1 MYIVILAGG
10 SGTRFWP
17 ISRKSRPKQLIS
29 LLDGP
34 SMLQRTVERVLPML
48 PKRILVVTNRL
59 QAEETEQ
66 QLARYRS
73 LTPIDLIVEPV
84 GRNTAPAVGLAAAI
98 IAARDPEGVMAVL
111 PADHYI
117 RDDDGLRRLLQAAAH
132 TARNGWLMTL
142 GIVPTAP
149 ETGYGYLEADMS
161 LRVEGPFP
169 VTRFVEKPDLATALG
184 YLESGNYF
192 WNSGMFVW
200 RADTILSEIAD
211 HMPKLSA
218 ALATLTFNEDVWE
231 LSDLAGQI
239 ARIYGAIGS
248 QSIDYGIMEKSD
260 KVQMLPADIGW
271 SDLGSWSALPEVLA
285 TDELENVVVN
295 SSAHIAID
303 SRRCILSGN
312 GGVVATIGVDDL
324 IVVSTGDAV
333 LVCPRDRTQELRRV
347 VEELENGVCRSI
359 FDFQFCWQKTGVTV

>member
-1 MYIVILAGG
+1 MYVVILAGG

-17 ISRKSRPKQLIS
+17 LSRKSRPKQLIS
-29 LLDGP
+29 VLDGP
-34 SMLQRTVERVLPML
+34 TMLQRTVERVLPMR

-59 QAEETEQ
+59 QADETEQ

-73 LTPIDLIVEPV
+73 LAAIDVIAEPL

-98 IAARDPEGVMAVL
+98 IAAHDPEGVMTVL

-117 RDDDGLRRLLQAAAH
+117 RDDEGLRTALQAAAA
-132 TARNGWLMTL
+132 TARNGWLVTL

-149 ETGYGYLEADMS
+149 ETGYGYLEADMQ
-161 LRVEGPFP
+161 LRGSGPFP
-169 VTRFVEKPDLATALG
+169 VTRFVEKPDRATALG

-200 RADTILSEIAD
+200 RADTILSEMAS
-211 HMPKLSA
+211 HMPELRA
-218 ALATLTFNEDVWE
+218 ALDTLSLNGAVWE
-231 LSDLAGQI
+231 LSGLGGQI
-239 ARIYGAIGS
+239 DRIYAAIAS
-248 QSIDYGIMEKSD
+248 QSIDYGVMEKSD
-260 KVQMLPADIGW
+260 RVQMLPADIGW

-285 TDELENVVVN
+285 IDEQQTVVVN

-303 SRRCILSGN
+303 SSRCIVSGN

-324 IVVSTGDAV
+324 IVVSTGDAL
-333 LVCPRDRTQELRRV
+333 LVCPKERAQDLRRV
-347 VEELENGVCRSI
+347 VEELEMRGMS
-359 FDFQFCWQKTGVTV
+359 QYL

>member
-17 ISRKSRPKQLIS
+17 LSRKSRPKQLIS
-29 LLDGP
+29 VLDGP
-34 SMLQRTVERVLPML
+34 TMLQRTVERVLPMQ

-66 QLARYRS
+66 QLANYRP
-73 LTPIDLIVEPV
+73 LTPIDVIAEPL
-84 GRNTAPAVGLAAAI
+84 GRNTAPAAGLAAAI
-98 IAARDPEGVMAVL
+98 IAAHDPEGVMAVL

-117 RDDDGLRRLLQAAAH
+117 RDDDGLRHLLQAAAH

-142 GIVPTAP
+142 GIVPTTP
-149 ETGYGYLEADMS
+149 ETGYGYLEADIS
-161 LRVEGPFP
+161 LRGEGPFP
-169 VTRFVEKPDLATALG
+169 VTRFVEKPDRATALG

-200 RADTILSEIAD
+200 RADTILSEIASQ
-211 HMPKLSA
+211 MPELSA

-271 SDLGSWSALPEVLA
+271 SDLGSWSALTEVVA

-303 SRRCILSGN
+303 SRRCIVSGN

-333 LVCPRDRTQELRRV
+333 LVCTRERAQELRRV
-347 VEELENGVCRSI
+347 VEELEKRGMS
-359 FDFQFCWQKTGVTV
+359 QYL

>member
-1 MYIVILAGG
+1 MYVVILAGG
-10 SGTRFWP
+10 TGTRFWP
-17 ISRKSRPKQLIS
+17 LSRKSRPKQLIS
-29 LLDGP
+29 VLDGP
-34 SMLQRTVERVLPML
+34 TMLQRTVERVLPMQ

-59 QAEETEQ
+59 QAEETEK

-73 LTPIDLIVEPV
+73 LTSLDVIAEPL

-98 IAARDPEGVMAVL
+98 IAAHDPEGVMTVL

-117 RDDDGLRRLLQAAAH
+117 RDDDGLRRVLQAAAH
-132 TARNGWLMTL
+132 TARNGWLVTL

-161 LRVEGPFP
+161 LRGEGPFP
-169 VTRFVEKPDLATALG
+169 VTRFVEKPDRATALG

-211 HMPKLSA
+211 QMPELST
-218 ALATLTFNEDVWE
+218 ALATLSFNGDVWE

-248 QSIDYGIMEKSD
+248 QSIDYGVMEKSD
-260 KVQMLPADIGW
+260 KVQMLPAGIGW
-271 SDLGSWSALPEVLA
+271 SDLGSWSALPEVVA
-285 TDELENVVVN
+285 TDELETVVVN

-303 SRRCILSGN
+303 SRRCVVSGN

-333 LVCPRDRTQELRRV
+333 LVCPRERAQELRRV
-347 VEELENGVCRSI
+347 VEELEKRGMS
-359 FDFQFCWQKTGVTV
+359 QYL